1 MTNIRR
7 IMKITDSGIIIGQKK
22 YGINTLIIS
31 IFSKRNGIIRGFYRV
46 SKKGLKP
53 IILDLVDFQWKSRIE
68 ESLGYLNF
76 EIRNSFP
83 LYSEEYFSN
92 LIKISASEI
101 CLKLLPPKEENELLY
116 EDLRT
121 FIMSNNQDLKD
132 LEKVKKYIIWELKFL
147 KKVGYGLDLTKC
159 SVTGSKKDL
168 YYVSPKTGQVVTKK
182 VGHPWKN
189 KLLVLP
195 QFLVSNEPVN
205 IKDIQNGLQLTFF
218 FLNKILEGLNLK
230 QKKFIFREELNKKF
244 S

>member
-1 MTNIRR
+1 
-7 IMKITDSGIIIGQKK
+7 MKIIDSGFIIGQKR

-31 IFSKRNGIIRGFYRV
+31 IFSKKNGIIRGFYRV
-46 SKKGLKP
+46 PKKGLKP
-53 IILDLVDFQWKSRIE
+53 LILDLVDFQWKSRIE

-83 LYSEEYFSN
+83 LYSEDYFSN
-92 LIKISASEI
+92 LLKISASEI

-116 EDLRT
+116 EDLKT
-121 FIMSNNQDLKD
+121 FITSKNQNLKD

-182 VGHPWKN
+182 VGNPWKN
-189 KLLVLP
+189 KLLILP
-195 QFLVSNEPVN
+195 KFLVSNEPIN
-205 IKDIQNGLQLTFF
+205 NKDIQNGLKLTFF